1 MKIQWPLEDP
11 HHCLLFGLLRDYYKR
26 FMAKLSE
33 DEDQGEED
41 DLAKGLLTILRVSRF
56 CSV

>member
-1 MKIQWPLEDP
+1 
-11 HHCLLFGLLRDYYKR
+11 LRDYYKR

-41 DLAKGLLTILRVSRF
+41 EAEEDDADWWKS
-56 CSV
+56 SE

>member
-1 MKIQWPLEDP
+1 LTVTSFGFELMLR
-11 HHCLLFGLLRDYYKR
+11 FGLLRDYYKR

-41 DLAKGLLTILRVSRF
+41 DLAKGLQTILRVSRF